1 MDYKKIKK
9 SESSLG
15 GIIFSLFIAI
25 FVFSAGFYWISSNA
39 TESGRQVDAMYNTSF
54 TQLQVQQDNLSSSIT
69 ELRDS
74 AQALTEPGEGFSVAW
89 NGLKGLVN
97 VFRVPFQ
104 LISIGDQAMDVTLT
118 PVATLVP
125 EWVITL
131 IKIAL
136 VAFIILVIIAIFKGD
151 SGKVIN

>member
-9 SESSLG
+9 SESSLS

-25 FVFSAGFYWISSNA
+25 FVFTAGFYWIQSNA

-54 TQLQVQQDNLSSSIT
+54 TQLQQQQTNLSNTIT

-74 AQALTEPGEGFSVAW
+74 AEAITEPDNTFSVAW
-89 NGLKGLVN
+89 NGLKGLVTL
-97 VFRVPFQ
+97 FSIPLK
-104 LISIGDQAMDVTLT
+104 LINIGDQAMDVMLT
-118 PVATLVP
+118 PIATLLP
-125 EWVITL
+125 NWIITL
-131 IKIAL
+131 IKIGL

-151 SGKVIN
+151 GGKVIN

>member
-25 FVFSAGFYWISSNA
+25 FIFTAGFYWIQSNA

-54 TQLQVQQDNLSSSIT
+54 TQLQQQQTNLSNTIT
-69 ELRDS
+69 ELRNTAS
-74 AQALTEPGEGFSVAW
+74 NITEPDNTFSVAW
-89 NGLKGLVN
+89 NGLKGLVTL
-97 VFRVPFQ
+97 FSIPLK
-104 LISIGDQAMDVTLT
+104 LINIGDQAMDVMLT
-118 PVATLVP
+118 PIATLLP
-125 EWVITL
+125 NWIITL
-131 IKIAL
+131 IKICL

-151 SGKVIN
+151 GGKVIN